1 VCFSDLVRGQPSTI
15 IPGLGAVPLHHNP
28 PLSDYGNVE
37 NASAGAGSSQRK
49 HRHRAIVADD
59 DTALRHLLGDCL
71 RQIGFEVLEVRD
83 GLELMAAIGKL
94 RETFFPDVVV
104 TDINMPNCNG
114 LSALSA
120 IRSMAPSLNAIV
132 ITAFPD
138 DLTTEQ
144 AKRLG
149 ATAILTKPLDLLELQ
164 GLALTSCN
172 EDRD

>member
-1 VCFSDLVRGQPSTI
+1 M
-15 IPGLGAVPLHHNP
+15 PLHYDRPSYHDDPESP
-28 PLSDYGNVE
+28 PPPRH
-37 NASAGAGSSQRK
+37 AARP
-49 HRHRAIVADD
+49 HRAIVADD

-94 RETFFPDVVV
+94 RESFFPDVVV

-114 LSALSA
+114 LSALDA
-120 IRSMAPSLNAIV
+120 LRDIAPRLNAIV

-138 DLTTEQ
+138 DLTLET

-149 ATAILTKPLDLLELQ
+149 ATAILAKPLDLRELQ
-164 GLALTSCN
+164 GLALTSC
-172 EDRD
+172 DARDSEPVD

>member
-1 VCFSDLVRGQPSTI
+1 M
-15 IPGLGAVPLHHNP
+15 PLHYDRPSFHDDPLEP
-28 PLSDYGNVE
+28 P
-37 NASAGAGSSQRK
+37 APRHAQRP
-49 HRHRAIVADD
+49 HRAIVADD

-94 RETFFPDVVV
+94 RESFFPDVVV

-114 LSALSA
+114 LSALGA
-120 IRSMAPSLNAIV
+120 LRDIAPRLNAIV

-138 DLTTEQ
+138 DLTLET

-149 ATAILTKPLDLLELQ
+149 ATAILAKPLDLRELQ
-164 GLALTSCN
+164 GLALDSCDAR
-172 EDRD
+172 EQEPVD